1 MLEVS
6 GLDDGAPGLVGNLLA
21 GGWRGLDFEPFR
33 PGVEVHW
40 LRRTEADGASAALLR
55 YAPGAAV
62 PLHEHPGFEL
72 ALVLDGAQEDDSR
85 TYAAGTLAV
94 QAPGTRHRVSSRRGC
109 VVLLFWEHPV
119 RILE

>member
-1 MLEVS
+1 MLEV
-6 GLDDGAPGLVGNLLA
+6 PGLNSHEPELVGDLLA
-21 GGWRGLDFEPFR
+21 GGWRTLDFEPFR

-40 LRRTEADGASAALLR
+40 LRRTVTGGASAALLR
-55 YAPGAAV
+55 YEPGAAV
-62 PLHEHPGFEL
+62 PMHEHPGFEL

-85 TYAAGTLAV
+85 SYPAGTLAV